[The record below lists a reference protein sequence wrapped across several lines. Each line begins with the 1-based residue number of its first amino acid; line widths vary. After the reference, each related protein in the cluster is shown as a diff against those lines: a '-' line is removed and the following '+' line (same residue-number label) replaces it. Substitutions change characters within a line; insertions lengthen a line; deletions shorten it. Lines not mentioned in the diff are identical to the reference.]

1 MSIPDTLRHKID
13 LFRTAARVFRYE
25 EELFSRPSWVA
36 VLLGQNIVPRQC
48 DPIVASLP
56 HAMVH
61 ESLESMRLA
70 MAQASTAMP
79 THEEFIRRYCHA
91 GAGSS

>member
-1 MSIPDTLRHKID
+1 MEIPDTLRHKIS
-13 LFRTAARVFRYE
+13 LFREAARVFRYE

-36 VLLGQNIVPRQC
+36 VFLGQRITPVRC

-56 HAMVH
+56 HADVH

-70 MAQASTAMP
+70 MLRAAEAMP
-79 THEEFIRRYCHA
+79 THEEFIRRYCPA
-91 GAGSS
+91 GTN